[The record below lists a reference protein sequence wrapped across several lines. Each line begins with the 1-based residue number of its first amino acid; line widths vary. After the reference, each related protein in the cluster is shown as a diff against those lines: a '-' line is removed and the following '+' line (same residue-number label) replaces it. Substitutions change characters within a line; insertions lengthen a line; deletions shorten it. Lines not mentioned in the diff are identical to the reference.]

1 MANINTLKTIAD
13 NQALKSDPWAFALN
27 KFSIGNT
34 DMEDGDRLY
43 KVPSSIPLS
52 EYVRQFPKAKYVSL
66 EERHTPTKT
75 ERVLYIHDI
84 YHRVIHM
91 TASIEVKDEEVL
103 VARLPARKTSLV
115 YWCVKKLLNSGPKT
129 RRQMRKH

>member
-1 MANINTLKTIAD
+1 MANINTLKSIAD
-13 NQALKSDPWAFALN
+13 SQALKSDPWAYALN

-34 DMEDGDRLY
+34 DMEDGDKLY
-43 KVPSSIPLS
+43 KVPSSVPLA

-66 EERHTPTKT
+66 EERNTPTKT
-75 ERVLYIHDI
+75 DRVLYIHDI

-91 TASIEVKDEEVL
+91 TASLEVKDEEVF

-115 YWCVKKLLNSGPKT
+115 FWCVKKLFFKRPKT